1 LGRNVTGKKYICMC
15 IYVCIYIYIYMCV
28 CVCVCVC
35 VNVCVF
41 FLYIYSRLS
50 GSKTFKVNVENKIQ
64 VAVICSRESVK

>member
-1 LGRNVTGKKYICMC
+1 
-15 IYVCIYIYIYMCV
+15 MCV

-64 VAVICSRESVK
+64 VAVICSRESVKWLK